1 MGEYRTF
8 LEARAAGNK
17 LKQYWLHGEGAG
29 KWSTWT
35 ELKNHLV
42 KHVGLA
48 RAKRIAAEWFHERY
62 GFWPGADVNRVK
74 HGKPP
79 RGKVVGPG

>member
-1 MGEYRTF
+1 MSDYRTF
-8 LEARAAGNK
+8 LEQRAVGNG

-48 RAKRIAAEWFHERY
+48 RAKRIAAEWFHDRY